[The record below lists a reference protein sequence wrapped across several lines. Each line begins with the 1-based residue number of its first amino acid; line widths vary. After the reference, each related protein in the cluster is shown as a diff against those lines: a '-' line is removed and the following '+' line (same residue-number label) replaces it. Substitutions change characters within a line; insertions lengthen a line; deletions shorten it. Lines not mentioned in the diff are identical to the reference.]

1 MVPEQHQVHEIDA
14 EIDRDE
20 QRPDPRD
27 RHHQHTEDH
36 LYRSD
41 QVREALDAS
50 INALAMHTRDA
61 SLLFHAGMIA
71 AAAGDTALALHR
83 LEQALEI
90 NPRWHPTQPAEARA
104 VLNPPVGSSVRVD

>member
-1 MVPEQHQVHEIDA
+1 MLARAREEVRA
-14 EIDRDE
+14 RRDIYAW
-20 QRPDPRD
+20 DLLAWA
-27 RHHQHTEDH
+27 

-50 INALAMHTRDA
+50 INALAMQTRDA